1 MANVPEAGM
10 KIDGTVLRVAIDHD
24 DKGTAYGT
32 VQVSNDDGISDVSFN
47 ADSTRTM
54 QVANIAPG
62 TPIAWI
68 VRPFVVFGTS
78 KRSGNAYGFLKLNF
92 CGSSAPWAHRSMTEF
107 TLSPEDWQLV
117 GTFMILTVFSLGWL
131 IFNGK

>member
-1 MANVPEAGM
+1 MKQSTGERHNLILVSTIFCEVQMANVPEAGM

-24 DKGTAYGT
+24 DKGNAYGT

-92 CGSSAPWAHRSMTEF
+92 LRDQLSALGA
-107 TLSPEDWQLV
+107 
-117 GTFMILTVFSLGWL
+117 SL
-131 IFNGK
+131 ND

>member
-47 ADSTRTM
+47 ADATRTM
-54 QVANIAPG
+54 QVANIKPG
-62 TPIAWI
+62 TPIAWV

-92 CGSSAPWAHRSMTEF
+92 LRDQLSALGA
-107 TLSPEDWQLV
+107 
-117 GTFMILTVFSLGWL
+117 SL
-131 IFNGK
+131 ND

>member
-1 MANVPEAGM
+1 MR
-10 KIDGTVLRVAIDHD
+10 IDGQVLRVGIDHD
-24 DKGTAYGT
+24 DKGNTYGT

-47 ADSTRTM
+47 ADATRTM
-54 QVANIAPG
+54 QVANIKPG

-92 CGSSAPWAHRSMTEF
+92 LRDQLSALGA
-107 TLSPEDWQLV
+107 
-117 GTFMILTVFSLGWL
+117 SL
-131 IFNGK
+131 ND